1 MLLIFLFYIGKRC
14 VEKLIK
20 VLNQSFLH
28 AHFSLFPHFPY
39 SPLLTLGFPL
49 CQVEPPISNFFFF
62 FFSFW
67 PFSFCFCSLIS
78 SQCFTIS
85 VFFLSTTLP
94 AHSSRTAHVIKRHPP
109 FPLCIKRRRRRRR
122 CSFLRSS

>member
-20 VLNQSFLH
+20 VLNQSFLL
-28 AHFSLFPHFPY
+28 AHFSLFPRFPTPPSSHLDFRY
-39 SPLLTLGFPL
+39 AKWSLQFLT
-49 CQVEPPISNFFFF
+49 FFF

-67 PFSFCFCSLIS
+67 PFAFCFCSLIS

-85 VFFLSTTLP
+85 VFFLPTTLP